1 MKIDVE
7 LQMSYGRLLKRE
19 PVFISDDIFKLSLN
33 TSYQLSEL
41 IVEFDNGGKKITTH
55 HSYTNEIPI
64 PREVKF
70 AGVLEVKITLLALGV
85 AVKTWHVEPIVLKEV
100 DNCLSA
106 CAEVDELKS
115 KLTEAEKKIS
125 LLEAQ
130 VKVLEDSRMDMSR
143 QLGELWRIH
152 ES

>member
-33 TSYQLSEL
+33 TTYQLSEL
-41 IVEFDNGGKKITTH
+41 IVEFDNGGKKVTTH
-55 HSYTNEIPI
+55 HSYTNEILI
-64 PREVKF
+64 PKEVKF
-70 AGVLEVKITLLALGV
+70 AGVLEIKITLLALGV

-115 KLTEAEKKIS
+115 KLAEAEKKIS

-143 QLGELWRIH
+143 QIGELWRIH

>member
-1 MKIDVE
+1 MKIDIE

-19 PVFISDDIFKLSLN
+19 PVFISDEIFKLSIN
-33 TSYQLSEL
+33 TAYQLSEV
-41 IVEFDNGGKKITTH
+41 IVEFENGGEKVTTH
-55 HSYTNEIPI
+55 HSNVTEIPI
-64 PREVKF
+64 PQELKF

-106 CAEVDELKS
+106 CAEVEELRS
-115 KLTEAEKKIS
+115 KLAEAEKKIS
-125 LLEAQ
+125 YLEAQ
-130 VKVLEDSRMDMSR
+130 VKVIEDSRMDISR
-143 QLGELWRIH
+143 QLGDLWRIH